1 MIVVTGGSLGERE
14 GIMIRKARVAGTFYQ
29 GSRDKLQ
36 RQIEDCYTHRL
47 GPGNVPELS
56 QVREGNILGIISPHA
71 GYMYSGPI
79 AAWSFRELVQ
89 SQIPDTVVI
98 LGPNHRG
105 FGSPIALM
113 GEGEWETPLGCISIN
128 EELSSKLIRDST
140 GLVEL
145 NTEAHEWEHSLEVQ
159 LPFLQYSYGN
169 DFRIVPICMMDQSES
184 VSSRL
189 GEILYSLIEGENIVV
204 IASSDLTHYQPH
216 QVAEK
221 EDKLILKAILSLDYR
236 ELGKIIRRGNFSL
249 CGPGPVMTL
258 MSVVTH
264 LGAKKIKLLQY
275 ATSGDI
281 TGDYRAVV
289 GYASLLIE
297 K

>member
-1 MIVVTGGSLGERE
+1 
-14 GIMIRKARVAGTFYQ
+14 MIRKARVAGTFYQ
-29 GSRDKLQ
+29 GTRDKLQ

-47 GPGNVPELS
+47 GPGSVPELS
-56 QVREGNILGIISPHA
+56 QVREGKILGIISPHA

-113 GEGEWETPLGCISIN
+113 GEGEWETPLGRISIN
-128 EELSSKLIRDST
+128 EELSSKLVRDST

-169 DFRIVPICMMDQSES
+169 NFRIVPICMMDQSES

-216 QVAEK
+216 RVAEK

-258 MSVVTH
+258 ISVATH

>member
-1 MIVVTGGSLGERE
+1 
-14 GIMIRKARVAGTFYQ
+14 MIRKARVAGTFYQ
-29 GSRDKLQ
+29 GTRDKLQ

-47 GPGNVPELS
+47 GPGSVPELS

-113 GEGEWETPLGCISIN
+113 GEGEWETPLGRISIN
-128 EELSSKLIRDST
+128 EELSSKLVRDST

-169 DFRIVPICMMDQSES
+169 NFRIVPICMMDQSES

-216 QVAEK
+216 RVAEK

-258 MSVVTH
+258 ISVATH

>member
-1 MIVVTGGSLGERE
+1 
-14 GIMIRKARVAGTFYQ
+14 MIRKARVAGTFYQ
-29 GSRDKLQ
+29 GTRDKLQ

-47 GPGNVPELS
+47 GPGSVPELS

-113 GEGEWETPLGCISIN
+113 GEGEWETPLGRISIN

-169 DFRIVPICMMDQSES
+169 NFRIVPICMMDQSES

-216 QVAEK
+216 RVAEK

-258 MSVVTH
+258 ISVATH